1 MAVSEGHKEKSKG
14 HQLHLV
20 GHKHAGTCDAFI
32 VKQFQTLTEIRIVVL
47 ILKCFLHW
55 KGSISCFIYQGD
67 IQEGT
72 FAAFFFFFLHVECN
86 SLFRLKQQPAL

>member
-1 MAVSEGHKEKSKG
+1 M
-14 HQLHLV
+14 V

-72 FAAFFFFFLHVECN
+72 FAAFFFFFLTCGM
-86 SLFRLKQQPAL
+86 QQSIQIKTTTSIVIPFF